1 MMPND
6 LCESALGFYC
16 TENVITTVLQEIN
29 LSHGFVEK
37 L

>member
-1 MMPND
+1 MMPDD

-16 TENVITTVLQEIN
+16 TENVIIAVLQEIN
-29 LSHGFVEK
+29 LSHGSVAK

>member
-1 MMPND
+1 MPDD

-16 TENVITTVLQEIN
+16 TENVIITVLHEID
-29 LSHGFVEK
+29 LCHGSEAK